1 MSKIKG
7 TVALLVNPQK
17 KEAESMSVDVIDAL
31 TEKGWSVSL
40 LPSSGVLA
48 DYSSIKN
55 ADFLVSLGGDGTVLR
70 AARLTAPFGMPVLP
84 IDLGTLGFI
93 AWVKPE
99 EWLDSLDDAISGKL
113 SVSER
118 FMLDIELRRDGKTI
132 ASFNALN
139 DGVVSGYGPA
149 KIVNLCVLVNGSPL
163 GKYRSDGLIVAT
175 PTGSTAYSL
184 AAGGPVLDPEMEAM
198 LFTPICPFTL
208 SNRPLVIPGG
218 ETIELRVEA
227 GQREETMLTVD
238 GQDFFPLEEG
248 DFVLF
253 RRSVY
258 KARIFRR
265 NHGSFLQVLR
275 IKLNWSGGLNA

>member
-1 MSKIKG
+1 VSKIKG

-17 KEAESMSVDVIDAL
+17 KEAESMSEDVIDAL

-40 LPSSGVLA
+40 LPSSGILA
-48 DYSSIKN
+48 DYSPIKN

-70 AARLTAPFGMPVLP
+70 AARLTAPFGIPVLP

-132 ASFNALN
+132 AGFNALN

-248 DFVLF
+248 DLVLF